1 MASVNIDAAIV
12 SRAEILKRDEQMIQM
27 QNGCICCTL
36 RKDLLEEVH
45 KLAKEGK
52 FDVLIIESTGIS
64 EPMQVAETFAMSNED
79 LAHGGTELSSLVG
92 VARLDCC
99 VTVMDVTTMFSFFEN
114 TKVVGEEFPESS
126 EDANPERNVVDLLV
140 DQIEFAN
147 VIVLNKTEMV
157 SAKVVE
163 RAEQLVKSLNPS
175 AKVIRT
181 SFSDVPLGS
190 IINTGLFDLDKA
202 ALMPGWLQ
210 SLNEETPHN
219 PETLEYG
226 IGSFIYRA
234 RRPFHPKRLFDLLEA
249 YFLILED
256 VSEPEADDSESQVED
271 MLIDSNGEGT
281 ESDDEDAEMKD
292 EDNVIAERVE
302 ARRSSAFK
310 DLYRSKGFLWILNR
324 EDCMGE
330 WAQAGAILTVKEA
343 GGWFACVDESEWPEM
358 LSEKEKARIRKDF
371 DVANPEIGDRRQEIV
386 FIGNFSDNADRKM
399 IELLDQCLVTEEEWA
414 AWKSGAITEAD
425 LEDPWTPWGA
435 STDETVGE
443 LIDQAG
449 R

>member
-12 SRAEILKRDEQMIQM
+12 SRAEILQRDEQMIQM

-45 KLAKEGK
+45 KLAEQGK

-64 EPMQVAETFAMSNED
+64 EPMQVAETFAMTSED
-79 LAHGGTELSSLVG
+79 LSAGGSELKSLSG

-114 TKVVGEEFPESS
+114 TNLVVEEFPDTS

-157 SAKVVE
+157 SSKVVE
-163 RAEQLVKSLNPS
+163 KAEQLVKSLNPS
-175 AKVIRT
+175 AKIIRT
-181 SFSDVPLGS
+181 SFSDVPLEA
-190 IINTGLFDLDKA
+190 IINTGLFDMDKA
-202 ALMPGWLQ
+202 ALLPGWLQ
-210 SLNEETPHN
+210 SLNEETPHK

-234 RRPFHPKRLFDLLEA
+234 RRPFHPKRLFELLEA
-249 YFLILED
+249 YFLIIED
-256 VSEPEADDSESQVED
+256 IPEIEDHDGGENVDEDNEEFSGNSSDAD
-271 MLIDSNGEGT
+271 
-281 ESDDEDAEMKD
+281 DDEDMKD
-292 EDNVIAERVE
+292 EDEAIAERVE
-302 ARRSSAFK
+302 ARRTSPFK
-310 DLYRSKGFLWILNR
+310 DLFRSKGFFWLLNR
-324 EDCMGE
+324 DESMGE

-343 GGWFACVDESEWPEM
+343 GGWFACVEESEWPEH
-358 LSEKEKARIRKDF
+358 LSQEEKLRIRKDF
-371 DVANPEIGDRRQEIV
+371 DLTNPEIGDRRQEIV
-386 FIGNFSDNADRKM
+386 FIGHFSENADKKL
-399 IELLDQCLVTEEEWA
+399 INLLDECLVTEEEWT
-414 AWKSGAITEAD
+414 AWKNGTMSASE
-425 LEDPWTPWGA
+425 LEDPWTQW
-435 STDETVGE
+435 ETYDD
-443 LIDQAG
+443 LAACDLQDQDD